1 MSEQDNGAEA
11 INSEEVIDVLPEGID
26 DPMVLREELAKQTEA
41 RRQLTARAKRAE
53 ADLKAE
59 REKSIRAEV
68 KPEPTISKEY
78 SLNDEVVDLRLD
90 GYSKADVEFIM
101 KNGGRK
107 ALEDKTSYTAIAIN
121 ARKEQTRAEAE
132 ANKVVDTS
140 GMSEVERKYTPEMM
154 ANMSAAE
161 LKKILPK
168 A

>member
-1 MSEQDNGAEA
+1 MSEQDYGAEA
-11 INSEEVIDVLPEGID
+11 TNSEEVITNLPEGVD

-41 RRQLTARAKRAE
+41 RRQILARAKRAE
-53 ADLKAE
+53 AELKVE

-68 KPEPTISKEY
+68 KPDTTTNSEY

-90 GYSKADVEFIM
+90 GFTKADVEFIM

-107 ALEDKTSYTAIAIN
+107 ALEDKTSYTSIAIN
-121 ARKEQTRAEAE
+121 ARKEQAKAEAE

-140 GMSEVERKYTPEMM
+140 GMSEFERKFTPEMM
-154 ANMSAAE
+154 KNMTSAE
-161 LKKILPK
+161 LKKILPH